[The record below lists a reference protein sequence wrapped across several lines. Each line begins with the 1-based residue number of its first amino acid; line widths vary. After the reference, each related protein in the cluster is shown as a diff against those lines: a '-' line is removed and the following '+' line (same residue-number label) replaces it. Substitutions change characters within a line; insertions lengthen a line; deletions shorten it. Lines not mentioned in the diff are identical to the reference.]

1 MNVGIIGASGYVGLE
16 LLRLLA
22 LHPQFKV
29 TWITSR
35 EHQGKAVSS
44 VHTALHGVYDIP
56 FADRST
62 LPPNLDIVFLAVPH
76 GESMRIAAELRAQAP
91 QLKIIDLGSDFRLDA
106 ATYEATYHHPHTAP
120 ALLETAV
127 YGTPE
132 ICPERIAQS
141 ALIANPGC
149 FAHCIILALTPLAR
163 AGLIEGRVN
172 IAAVTGSSGSGALA
186 TPKTHHPERNDSLS
200 AYQVLKHRHVP
211 EIEGALSQWG
221 KAIEIDFVPIS
232 GPLSRGIF
240 ATSFVTLTE
249 PTADI
254 GALYA
259 EFAEMNPFIRIR
271 EETPRTLEVR
281 GSNFVDISVHR
292 AGSTAVIVS
301 TLDNLV
307 KGAGGNA
314 IQSANLMSGLP
325 PTTGLLSPP
334 LFP

>member
-22 LHPQFKV
+22 LHPHFKV
-29 TWITSR
+29 TWVTSR

-44 VHTALHGVYDIP
+44 VHTALRGVYDIP
-56 FADRST
+56 FADCST

-141 ALIANPGC
+141 TLVANPGC
-149 FAHCIILALTPLAR
+149 FAHCIILATAPLAR
-163 AGLIEGRVN
+163 ARLIDGRIN
-172 IAAVTGSSGSGALA
+172 IAAVTGSSGSGAQA
-186 TPKTHHPERNDSLS
+186 TPRTHHPERNESLS

-211 EIEGALSQWG
+211 EIETTLSQWERPV
-221 KAIEIDFVPIS
+221 AIDFVPIS

-240 ATSFVTLTE
+240 ATSFVPLTDR
-249 PTADI
+249 TADI
-254 GALYA
+254 ESCYA

-271 EETPRTLEVR
+271 TETPRSLEVR

-292 AGSTAVIVS
+292 SGNTAVIVS